1 MQSPIVALTVC
12 AMASAE
18 KMSEGGALAPVASA
32 LSPPAASVGFEIS
45 AGRDLP
51 RVGARDRIAVT
62 AARTGLSNAM
72 RHHAFLFADL
82 CGYTEYTCRH
92 GDLLAAELAVTFHK
106 RARELAYHERCEVIK
121 SIGDA
126 VMVRADDPHDALRL
140 AQRVIALNR
149 SESYPQ
155 IRVGVDV
162 GPAIEHAGD
171 WYGSTVNTAAR
182 VTEAALPGEVVLT
195 ERARVAITG
204 GSDIPLSARG
214 IWKFKGLPEMRL
226 HAARA

>member
-1 MQSPIVALTVC
+1 
-12 AMASAE
+12 MASGE
-18 KMSEGGALAPVASA
+18 KIPEGGVVASIPSA
-32 LSPPAASVGFEIS
+32 LSPPAASLDFEIS
-45 AGRDLP
+45 PGRDLA

-62 AARTGLSNAM
+62 AAGTGLSTAL

-106 RARELAYHERCEVIK
+106 RARELAYHQRCEVIK

-195 ERARVAITG
+195 ERARVAIIG
-204 GSDIPLSARG
+204 GSNIQLAARG
-214 IWKFKGLPEMRL
+214 VWKFKGLPKMRL
-226 HAARA
+226 HAASA

>member
-1 MQSPIVALTVC
+1 MPSRTVAFTVW
-12 AMASAE
+12 AMASGE
-18 KMSEGGALAPVASA
+18 KIPEGGVVASIPSA
-32 LSPPAASVGFEIS
+32 LSPPAASLGFAIS
-45 AGRDLP
+45 AGRDRSRP
-51 RVGARDRIAVT
+51 GASDRIAVT

-92 GDLLAAELAVTFHK
+92 GDLLAGELAVTFHK
-106 RARELAYHERCEVIK
+106 RARELAYHQRCEVIK

-204 GSDIPLSARG
+204 GSDIPLAARG
-214 IWKFKGLPEMRL
+214 VWKFKGLPEMRL

>member
-1 MQSPIVALTVC
+1 
-12 AMASAE
+12 MASAE
-18 KMSEGGALAPVASA
+18 KISERGAVARTASSLSPLAPS
-32 LSPPAASVGFEIS
+32 LSLEIS
-45 AGRDLP
+45 AGRDLS
-51 RVGARDRIAVT
+51 RVGAGDWPAVA

-106 RARELAYHERCEVIK
+106 RARELAYHQRCEVIK

-204 GSDIPLSARG
+204 GSDIPLAARG
-214 IWKFKGLPEMRL
+214 VWKFKGLPEMRL